1 MRREVHCKRVNT
13 CNRLTDLAGLARP
26 ENELAQ
32 ARYQFNLV
40 RIDLA
45 AATGTIQEAV
55 RTLGEQKQ

>member
-13 CNRLTDLAGLARP
+13 CNRLTDLA
-26 ENELAQ
+26 Q

-45 AATGTIQEAV
+45 ATTGTIQEAV
-55 RTLGEQKQ
+55 RNLGEQKQ